1 MMARRIERQAD
12 ELDAVRADLSARIA
26 AIDVKAPYSCAN
38 DLKPDINQ
46 IRLIAHRHGLNPAVT
61 VAHFVDSALSRG
73 EQGALL
79 HGWLRMLGDAI
90 ASERQ
95 DVRAC
100 DTFAAA
106 CSVRLAG

>member
-1 MMARRIERQAD
+1 MGQALVRID
-12 ELDAVRADLSARIA
+12 DMTAVKADLAARIA
-26 AIDVKAPYSCAN
+26 AIDVRAPYSRPC
-38 DLKPDINQ
+38 DIATEIDA
-46 IRLIAHRHGLNPAVT
+46 IRVIAHSNGLNPAVT